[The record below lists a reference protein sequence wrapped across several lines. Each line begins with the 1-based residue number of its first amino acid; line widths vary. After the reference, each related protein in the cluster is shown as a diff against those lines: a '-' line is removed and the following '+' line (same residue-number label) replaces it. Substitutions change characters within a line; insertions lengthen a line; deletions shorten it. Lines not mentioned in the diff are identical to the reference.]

1 MIFKL
6 TEFLLDCSLPTKG
19 KMNMKCVKFGN
30 FCWNMDHFLTMTAT
44 VQFIG
49 TLIAIAEAVWSNI
62 TIHTASPHNTSNGSE
77 MLQESNITGLVVLNS
92 IMTLVP
98 VSLLPV
104 AFYHARSM
112 NARRNTLTQARV
124 KTFLKEISIFLVL
137 QFIPCVALLVRIL
150 VVFIN
155 VQSRSTGQQEH
166 NVNADDVIITCAF
179 GVSFVAFFMM
189 ILYLFL
195 TMYNKLVKTEN
206 THEKLLEESWE
217 NEII

>member
-104 AFYHARSM
+104 AFYHARS
-112 NARRNTLTQARV
+112 
-124 KTFLKEISIFLVL
+124 
-137 QFIPCVALLVRIL
+137 
-150 VVFIN
+150 
-155 VQSRSTGQQEH
+155 TGQQEH